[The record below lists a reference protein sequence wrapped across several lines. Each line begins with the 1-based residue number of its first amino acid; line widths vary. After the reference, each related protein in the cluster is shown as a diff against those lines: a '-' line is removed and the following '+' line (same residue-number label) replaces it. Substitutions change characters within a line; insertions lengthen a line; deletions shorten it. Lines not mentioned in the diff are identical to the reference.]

1 MEYFTAKN
9 THSETSV
16 RKLSEVQYN
25 LFGLAKQLGIFLS
38 GAVMVGVGLFV
49 SVGEISFFLL
59 LFIGGW
65 LIASVKLPQ
74 RRQADKLIEA
84 MNGRYPQASFS
95 FQEKSVLVTV
105 PEDCQRVPYSK
116 IVCLAED
123 AEAYYIFI
131 HYLSA
136 YMVPKD
142 SLRPKNDAGF
152 REFLSEKTGLLF
164 QRPCSLLG
172 LSLKEIRVR
181 IANVRTLRAR
191 RAQKK

>member
-1 MEYFTAKN
+1 MEYFSAKN
-9 THSETSV
+9 THSEASI

-38 GAVMVGVGLFV
+38 GLVMIGVGLLV
-49 SVGEISFFLL
+49 PVGEISFFLL

-65 LIASVKLPQ
+65 LIVSVKLPQ

-84 MNGRYPQASFS
+84 MNGRYPQSSFS
-95 FQEKSVLVTV
+95 FQEKSLLVTV
-105 PEDCQRVPYSK
+105 PEDCQQVPYGK

-136 YMVPKD
+136 YMVPKN
-142 SLRPKNDAGF
+142 SLRPKDDEGF
-152 REFLSEKTGLLF
+152 KAFLSKKTGLLF
-164 QRPCSLLG
+164 QKPCSLLG
-172 LSLKEIRVR
+172 LSLKELRVR
-181 IANVRTLRAR
+181 LANVRTLRAR
-191 RAQKK
+191 RAAKK